1 MKQPSR
7 RKSFPNCGV
16 SWISRS
22 WKRVFVDSISLE
34 ERRKKPVVPVQ
45 RLVHETLVAR
55 HIVLH
60 VFLRAIKVHQ
70 VGHDL
75 ARLGA
80 VVLGVVTH
88 VDVEGDAL
96 ELRPGMD
103 GEMRLRQHHRARDSA
118 TVELVE
124 QVAENRET
132 GPVDRVVTKTT
143 QLGCVSQIP
152 CIPPATVQIRNNV
165 QSVQFA

>member
-1 MKQPSR
+1 MCWR
-7 RKSFPNCGV
+7 MM
-16 SWISRS
+16 
-22 WKRVFVDSISLE
+22 
-34 ERRKKPVVPVQ
+34 
-45 RLVHETLVAR
+45 TLVPR

-60 VFLRAIKVHQ
+60 VFLRTINFQQ
-70 VGHDL
+70 VGDDL
-75 ARLGA
+75 PRLGA
-80 VVLGVVTH
+80 VVLGVIAD

-96 ELRPGMD
+96 ELRPRVQ

-124 QVAENRET
+124 QVPEYRET
-132 GPVDRVVTKTT
+132 GPVDGVVTKTT
-143 QLGCVSQIP
+143 QPGCVSQVP

>member
-1 MKQPSR
+1 MKHPSNR
-7 RKSFPNCGV
+7 NSFPNWGV

-22 WKRVFVDSISLE
+22 WKRVLE
-34 ERRKKPVVPVQ
+34 EESVIPVQ
-45 RLVHETLVAR
+45 RFVHEALVAR

-60 VFLRAIKVHQ
+60 VFLRAKELHQ
-70 VGHDL
+70 VAYDL

-80 VVLGVVTH
+80 VVLGVIAH
-88 VDVEGDAL
+88 IDVEGDAL
-96 ELRPGMD
+96 EFRPGMD
-103 GEMRLRQHHRARDSA
+103 GEMRFRQHHRACDPA

-124 QVAENRET
+124 QVAEYRET
-132 GPVDRVVTKTT
+132 GPVDGVVTKTT
-143 QLGCVSQIP
+143 QPGCVSQIP